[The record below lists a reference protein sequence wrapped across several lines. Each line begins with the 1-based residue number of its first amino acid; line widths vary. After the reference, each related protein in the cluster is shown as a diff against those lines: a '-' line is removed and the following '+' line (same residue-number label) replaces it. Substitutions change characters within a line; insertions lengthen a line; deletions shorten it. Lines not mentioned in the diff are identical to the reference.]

1 MKMATAMATAAKK
14 TTATN
19 GARSGLRS
27 ARKQANRASGLSSW
41 AQSESSD
48 DDTTSLAPVVNA
60 ATPATLAPVQHQYD
74 SISRDRN
81 MPFWLSATDKVDEHG
96 DELHSRAI
104 PITVHDSFHH
114 SKDGLGA
121 VYTQPSIILGKSL
134 SATAKMRG
142 TCRNETA
149 ADGAEPW
156 RTAYGASQP
165 FREERVFIFS
175 ILEYAFACQV
185 LPK

>member
-1 MKMATAMATAAKK
+1 MATAMAAAAKK
-14 TTATN
+14 TTAN

-27 ARKQANRASGLSSW
+27 ARKQATRASGLSSW
-41 AQSESSD
+41 AQSVSSD
-48 DDTTSLAPVVNA
+48 DDTTSLTPAANATTPAAMAPV
-60 ATPATLAPVQHQYD
+60 PHYD
-74 SISRDRN
+74 SISRDGN
-81 MPFWLSATDKVDEHG
+81 MPQWLSAIDKVDEHG

-121 VYTQPSIILGKSL
+121 VYTRPSIILGKSL
-134 SATAKMRG
+134 SASAKMLG

-156 RTAYGASQP
+156 RTPRSPLRYGRTASP
-165 FREERVFIFS
+165 
-175 ILEYAFACQV
+175 CTW
-185 LPK
+185 